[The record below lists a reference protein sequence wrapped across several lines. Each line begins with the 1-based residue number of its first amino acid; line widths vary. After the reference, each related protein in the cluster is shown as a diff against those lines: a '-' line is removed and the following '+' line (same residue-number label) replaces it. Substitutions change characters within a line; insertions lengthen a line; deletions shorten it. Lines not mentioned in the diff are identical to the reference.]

1 MSNSRA
7 ALLAFTFIVL
17 AMGGAALAQKPQEQV
32 FKDKQGRLKLWNMDS
47 HEIRVQDKGPI
58 KFEGSGRPI
67 KGVSQDQG
75 ITLECLNLTADLET
89 LKGKGYVLRMAE
101 LAGAVVLVQAKMD
114 STKTFKGG
122 EAKIDDDGSR
132 AEVTFTKPFSMAELA
147 KEAGADS
154 MRNLSAASGSVI
166 LDTFRSPG
174 GRLKTAEAA
183 GSVEFSLKE
192 TGRDLLLKTAR
203 TAVSQGEGFLS
214 FSLPVPFSLN
224 GSTHPMIG
232 ESNVLKASADSGT
245 AKVADKVKKNENS
258 LISLNLKGSVDLEVT
273 SSVKTDKGE
282 KVRIVKAK
290 ASSLTFDR
298 ATGLMTLGGGVNYS
312 IDSREPGEEP
322 IEAEGSSDIL
332 TITFDSTGKV
342 INASAKAGKTN
353 LREGGKP

>member
-7 ALLAFTFIVL
+7 ALLALSFIVL

-58 KFEGSGRPI
+58 KFEGEGRPI

-75 ITLECLNLTADLET
+75 ITLECLNLKADLET
-89 LKGKGYVLRMAE
+89 LKSKGYVLRMAD
-101 LAGAVVLVQAKMD
+101 LVGSVVLVQAKAG

-122 EAKIDDDGSR
+122 EAKIDDDGVK
-132 AEVTFTKPFSMAELA
+132 AQVTFTKPFTMADLA
-147 KEAGADS
+147 KEGGADAV
-154 MRNLSAASGSVI
+154 RNLSANAGSVT
-166 LDTFRSPG
+166 LDTFRSQG
-174 GRLKTAEAA
+174 GKLRSAEAA

-192 TGRDLLLKTAR
+192 TGRDLLLKTAK
-203 TAVSQGEGFLS
+203 TGITQGEGFLS
-214 FSLPVPFSLN
+214 FSLPTAFALN
-224 GSTHPMIG
+224 GSTQPKAG
-232 ESNVLKASADSGT
+232 ESNLVKASADSGT
-245 AKVADKVKKNENS
+245 AKVADKVKKGENS
-258 LISLNLKGSVDLEVT
+258 LISLNLNGSVDLEVT
-273 SSVKTDKGE
+273 STFKTEKGE

-290 ASSLTFDR
+290 AVTLTFDR

-312 IDSREPGEEP
+312 IDSKEPGEEP
-322 IEAEGSSDIL
+322 VEAEGSSDVL